1 MLQTS
6 INNIPK
12 VATSYFKKPFV
23 KETKGKTELD
33 PDMKRYTYR
42 VSLCCDEVLSKC
54 SSIDTK
60 IVASMSLIKPIAK
73 KYNVDPNRISR
84 IINPKR

>member
-6 INNIPK
+6 ISNIPK

-23 KETKGKTELD
+23 KETKGKAELD
-33 PDMKRYTYR
+33 PDLKRSTYR
-42 VSLCCDEVLSKC
+42 VSLCCKEVLSKC
-54 SSIDTK
+54 SSRDTK
-60 IVASMSLIKPIAK
+60 VVAFMALIKPIAK